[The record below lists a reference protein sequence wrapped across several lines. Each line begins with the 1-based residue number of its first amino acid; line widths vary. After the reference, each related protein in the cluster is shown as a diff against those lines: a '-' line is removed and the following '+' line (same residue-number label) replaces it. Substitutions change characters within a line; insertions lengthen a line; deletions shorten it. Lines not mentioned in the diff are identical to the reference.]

1 VDGKSK
7 GEASMRDDR
16 EKLIALIREAQW
28 SILLTPSGDIPDQD
42 GPGDYVRG
50 GVMMTVAGIDLA
62 PVREVEK
69 VIHALPP
76 HLRRLVSNDILT
88 SAGRSP
94 K

>member
-1 VDGKSK
+1 MQVKFTMIQRLL
-7 GEASMRDDR
+7 EA
-16 EKLIALIREAQW
+16 KWAV
-28 SILLTPSGDIPDQD
+28 LLTPSGDIPDQD

-69 VIHALPP
+69 MIRALPP